1 MRAAT
6 AILGAVLV
14 LVPTTEAAACDCRCI
29 AGGGDVLSAKAV
41 RRAAPKPTPRPI
53 VRRAPTPTPR
63 QQPASKKAVD
73 TLAAQLGLHRVNQV
87 WAGDVVTKSG
97 PVTTYT
103 SNTVQQDAGTYAK
116 RVATVGTGVKSSYD
130 ALLANGRT
138 SLSDGRPVSGDIYA
152 NYVSKGSTV
161 VFDKFVFFQDD
172 REVAQRTPTPTPRV
186 TPRPTPAPRPT
197 AAPRPTST
205 PRPTSPPRP
214 AAQVGRPRATP
225 TPSPAP
231 TRRPRSTPR
240 PTAAPTPAPTA
251 APAPPR
257 VVRAGIALAA
267 QGDPLGRIEVLRGR
281 RVDLWPRATVDGS
294 PGRVP
299 SWRLAAGEVT
309 ALGPLSGTGDEPLR
323 AMWDVL
329 APTGSVF
336 TLRIAVTV
344 EVPGELPRQVD
355 AFIDVVVRS
364 PALVE

>member
-1 MRAAT
+1 MRGAA

-14 LVPTTEAAACDCRCI
+14 LVPMTEAAACDRRCI

-63 QQPASKKAVD
+63 PQPASKKAVD
-73 TLAAQLGLHRVNQV
+73 TLAAQLGIHRVNQV
-87 WAGDVVTKSG
+87 WAGDVVTKNG
-97 PVTTYT
+97 PVTTYA

-130 ALLANGRT
+130 SLLANGRT

-172 REVAQRTPTPTPRV
+172 REVAQRTPTPTPRA

-197 AAPRPTST
+197 AA
-205 PRPTSPPRP
+205 PRP

-299 SWRLAAGEVT
+299 SWRLASGELT
-309 ALGPLSGTGDEPLR
+309 ALGPLSGGGDEPLR

-329 APTGSVF
+329 APVRGH
-336 TLRIAVTV
+336 RR
-344 EVPGELPRQVD
+344 GPR
-355 AFIDVVVRS
+355 
-364 PALVE
+364 